1 MTVRSAQAGE
11 AGRDLA
17 IGEEELLGDAPEA
30 RLLPRLWVLFEER
43 ILLNVAA
50 LFMVGAMA
58 VMVYEAV
65 NRSLFSTSYWWAEEL
80 VRFSVLWGVLL
91 GLGPAARHHHFI
103 RMDLLV
109 LSLPRRGKLALAALS
124 ALAGLG
130 FALALA
136 WTGVQEVQHMQRM
149 RMMTDSN
156 LDLPLWLVRLVL
168 PIGGALYALHFLGA
182 LYAALRGHD
191 PNETLIR

>member
-1 MTVRSAQAGE
+1 MSPAEE
-11 AGRDLA
+11 AAERDLA
-17 IGEEELLGDAPEA
+17 IGEDELLDEAPVEA
-30 RLLPRLWVLFEER
+30 LLPRIWIVFEER
-43 ILLNVAA
+43 ILLNAAA

-58 VMVYEAV
+58 VMVYEAA
-65 NRSLFSTSYWWAEEL
+65 NRSLFATSHWWAEEL

-91 GLGPAARHHHFI
+91 ALGPAARNHHFI

-109 LSLPRRGKLALAALS
+109 LSLPRGARLGLAALS
-124 ALAGLG
+124 ALAGLA
-130 FALALA
+130 FALALF
-136 WTGVQEVQHMQRM
+136 WTGLQEVQHMQRM

-182 LYAALRGHD
+182 LYAVLRGRD